1 MVILILNLRKT
12 NSIEPIY
19 QKMHVN
25 YMYLEN
31 KISFKFLPSAR
42 CNVLK
47 PFSSLLT
54 NKKDVLVVFVMTKY
68 ISSLL
73 WHIFFYIKVIG

>member
-1 MVILILNLRKT
+1 
-12 NSIEPIY
+12 
-19 QKMHVN
+19 MHVN
-25 YMYLEN
+25 YFEN
-31 KISFKFLPSAR
+31 SIFPFKFLPSAR
-42 CNVLK
+42 CNVLR

-54 NKKDVLVVFVMTKY
+54 NTKDILVVFGMTKY